1 MLEGTGERYVP
12 WLEDPDIS
20 YEHLHRYAYAMQF
33 VQNKK
38 VLDLACGEGYGSRL
52 LARTAESVIGV
63 DIDEQAIR
71 HAGNKYIKSNLRF
84 KKGSITDVPIEG
96 RNIFDVIICFE
107 ALEHIDDYEELLKEV
122 KRLLTGDGIFVVST
136 ANKWANSDEP
146 KRENPCHVH
155 GLYLDEF
162 TELFEK
168 YFKQVKILGQRIYC
182 NSNIWSIFPSGDSAL
197 SEYVI
202 ERTPREFAFVESDK
216 RTPLYFIALASD
228 ADKNLR
234 ASASNLVDISNELLN
249 QKDRAFAVARE
260 RLQSTIKSQ
269 QHALSEKD
277 QECVHVATER
287 ERVKQEAAR
296 LRDTILAH
304 QHRLAEKDQQ
314 IKQFA
319 AEREQFAQQEA
330 AQLKSTI
337 EHYQQFAAEREQSA
351 QLVQEQ
357 LKQFAAEREQSA
369 QLAQQQLEQFA
380 AEREQSAQLAQQQ
393 LEQFAAERE
402 QSAQKIVELQ
412 EKLTSQREILA
423 RQEEELNSAV
433 LKREHLGRQLA
444 QLRVTLEQKL
454 QELTEQ
460 ETALLRIY
468 QSHGWKALALYYRV
482 RNGVFPEGTRRRVFA
497 KKIFHAAVS
506 MFKRRS
512 VRKSIS

>member
-12 WLEDPDIS
+12 WLEDPDVS

-33 VQNKK
+33 VQNKR

-52 LARTAESVIGV
+52 LARTAESVVGV
-63 DIDEQAIR
+63 DIDEQAVR
-71 HAGNKYIKSNLRF
+71 HAGNKYIKNNLRF
-84 KKGSITDVPIEG
+84 KKGSITNIPIEG
-96 RNIFDVIICFE
+96 RSIFDVIICFE
-107 ALEHIDDYEELLKEV
+107 ALEHIDDHEKLVKEV
-122 KRLLTGDGIFVVST
+122 KRLLTGDGIFIVST
-136 ANKWANSDEP
+136 SNKWAYSDEP
-146 KRENPCHVH
+146 KHKNPFPVH

-277 QECVHVATER
+277 QMLADLGAER
-287 ERVKQEAAR
+287 DRVKQETAR
-296 LRDTILAH
+296 LRDTILA
-304 QHRLAEKDQQ
+304 QQRRLAEK
-314 IKQFA
+314 
-319 AEREQFAQQEA
+319 E
-330 AQLKSTI
+330 
-337 EHYQQFAAEREQSA
+337 QQF
-351 QLVQEQ
+351 
-357 LKQFAAEREQSA
+357 KQFAAEREQSA
-369 QLAQQQLEQFA
+369 RLVQEQLEQFA
-380 AEREQSAQLAQQQ
+380 AEREQSARLAQRQ

-412 EKLTSQREILA
+412 EELTSQREILA
-423 RQEEELNSAV
+423 RREEELNSAV

-497 KKIFHAAVS
+497 KQIFHAAVNMS
-506 MFKRRS
+506 KGRS